1 MSRFKAAVL
10 ESCEVF
16 VPRQFRRQSNH
27 TILAGSEAGSSRY
40 RDKFSCFMAPAALI
54 IAFEQRRAAIVSYC
68 DACIV
73 RHGCSNMALT
83 TFSTNVCVDV
93 CVSCWH
99 GDELGS
105 HDNTNFSVL
114 CPALINVYT
123 SLYTVDVCW
132 YGDELGSHVDV
143 NNFSALCPAVINVY
157 MYGNHAI
164 ILLHYTDIPRLAS
177 T

>member
-10 ESCEVF
+10 ESREVF
-16 VPRQFRRQSNH
+16 VPRQFCCQSNH
-27 TILAGSEAGSSRY
+27 TILAGSEAGSSHY

-54 IAFEQRRAAIVSYC
+54 IAFEQQRAAIVSYC
-68 DACIV
+68 DVCIV

-83 TFSTNVCVDV
+83 TFNTNVCVDV
-93 CVSCWH
+93 CVSCWY

-105 HDNTNFSVL
+105 HVDLNDNANFSVL

-132 YGDELGSHVDV
+132 YSDELKSKILHVGT
-143 NNFSALCPAVINVY
+143 VY
-157 MYGNHAI
+157 M
-164 ILLHYTDIPRLAS
+164 RLRNKL
-177 T
+177 